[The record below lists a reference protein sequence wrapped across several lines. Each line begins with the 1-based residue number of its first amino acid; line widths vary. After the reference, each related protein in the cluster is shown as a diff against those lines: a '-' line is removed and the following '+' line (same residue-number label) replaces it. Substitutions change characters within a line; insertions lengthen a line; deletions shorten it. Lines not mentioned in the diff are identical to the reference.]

1 MARRAARPAG
11 NSALNDTSEKYGN
24 NKMQYDALIVGG
36 GPAGLTAAIY
46 LARYHRKVIVIDEG
60 HSRARWIPRSRN
72 HAGFP
77 DGIGGEELLSRM
89 REQAERYGATILTG
103 RIDEVTRKAE
113 GFRATGGDIDII
125 ARSLLL
131 ATGVENR
138 RPAMDADT
146 HRDALDRGLLRYCPI
161 CDGYEATD
169 QAIGVIGA
177 DSHGVAEALF
187 LRTYSDDVT
196 LIAHEAVTL
205 TDADHALLASAK
217 IGVVESPL
225 DTIGFAD
232 KAMVRL
238 QDGTER
244 HFDTVYPALGSDSR
258 NALARQLGLD
268 LSDDRCIVTDAKQ
281 RTSIEQA
288 YAAGDIVMALDQIS
302 VAMGHAAIAATSLHN
317 DLRTRDG
324 QAAEQ

>member
-1 MARRAARPAG
+1 M
-11 NSALNDTSEKYGN
+11 
-24 NKMQYDALIVGG
+24 MQYDALIVGG

-60 HSRARWIPRSRN
+60 HSRARWIPRSHN

-77 DGIGGEELLSRM
+77 DGIGGEELLGRM
-89 REQAERYGATILTG
+89 REQAERYGATIVTG
-103 RIDEVTRKAE
+103 RIDEVARQHE
-113 GFRATGGDIDII
+113 GFLATGDDIDIT
-125 ARSLLL
+125 ARTLLL

-146 HRDALDRGLLRYCPI
+146 HSDALNRGLLRYCPI
-161 CDGYEATD
+161 CDGYEATG

-187 LRTYSDDVT
+187 LRTYSDDIT

-205 TDADHALLASAK
+205 SDADRALLATTR
-217 IGVVESPL
+217 IGVAESAL
-225 DTIGFAD
+225 DTIAFDD
-232 KAMVRL
+232 KAVVRL
-238 QDGTER
+238 RDGTER
-244 HFDTVYPALGSDSR
+244 RFDTVYPALGSDSR

-302 VAMGHAAIAATSLHN
+302 VAMGHAAVAATSLHN
-317 DLRTRDG
+317 DLRARDG
-324 QAAEQ
+324 KAAKE